1 MIVCV
6 VDTIFSI
13 MAGFL
18 VFSCLGILANDLNTT
33 VANLLEPS
41 KYKLKLDEM
50 HS

>member
-33 VANLLEPS
+33 VENLLEPS
-41 KYKLKLDEM
+41 KYKNKLNKI
-50 HS
+50 S